1 MLLRTNVGTGQEGK
15 FASEIT
21 DQINEFGLDIRLQKT
36 DVVETQGSS
45 VSGKDGDTIV
55 KSIIHSGDKLFEVV
69 EDVKWVRLRCLVG
82 DRFGRGQRWCNRR
95 RNRRPSL
102 LHAIACVDEC
112 IDH

>member
-21 DQINEFGLDIRLQKT
+21 DQINEFGLDICLQKT
-36 DVVETQGSS
+36 DVVETQGLL
-45 VSGKDGDTIV
+45 VSGGDRSAFV
-55 KSIIHSGDKLFEVV
+55 KSVIRGGEKLFEVG
-69 EDVKWVRLRCLVG
+69 EGGKRIGLRRSFRG
-82 DRFGRGQRWCNRR
+82 RFIRRRRRCRR

-112 IDH
+112 VDY